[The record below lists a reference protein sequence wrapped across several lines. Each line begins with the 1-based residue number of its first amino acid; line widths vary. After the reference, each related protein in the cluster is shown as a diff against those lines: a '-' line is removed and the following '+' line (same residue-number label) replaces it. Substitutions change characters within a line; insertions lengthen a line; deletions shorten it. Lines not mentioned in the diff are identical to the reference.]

1 MKTIIVSLGTSER
14 LFSSCIK
21 FLGNILFGFF
31 PLDLFCSAEDIRDLA
46 GVSVLIS
53 SFPKCI
59 CLFGSCW
66 MSSWFRRR
74 LIRNQK
80 QVSCKWVELCG
91 GQDCESH
98 ERAFFP
104 TCQWSVTGSPE
115 TYPSDGGA
123 GQSCPF
129 QVQGLLE
136 VSFSTYKK
144 MDLVCSSRYNIFFSR
159 KMISPST
166 LAPHHSV
173 LIFEWI
179 SRSRK
184 TYLNFYG
191 GATFPLAHLPCLKLQ
206 S

>member
-1 MKTIIVSLGTSER
+1 MF
-14 LFSSCIK
+14 FS
-21 FLGNILFGFF
+21 
-31 PLDLFCSAEDIRDLA
+31 LDLFCSAETSRTWQESLCLSAPFKSAFVCLGAVGCPA
-46 GVSVLIS
+46 GLEE
-53 SFPKCI
+53 
-59 CLFGSCW
+59 
-66 MSSWFRRR
+66 R

-80 QVSCKWVELCG
+80 QVSCKWDELCG

-123 GQSCPF
+123 GPKLPISGPKVSLKSHF
-129 QVQGLLE
+129 Q
-136 VSFSTYKK
+136 
-144 MDLVCSSRYNIFFSR
+144 LVNRWILFAPRDITIFFSR

-166 LAPHHSV
+166 LAPSCSV

-184 TYLNFYG
+184 GRHHPGVSHDSFGFLW
-191 GATFPLAHLPCLKLQ
+191 P
-206 S
+206 SV

>member
-31 PLDLFCSAEDIRDLA
+31 SLDLFCSAEDIGDLA

-80 QVSCKWVELCG
+80 QVSCKWDELCG

-98 ERAFFP
+98 ESAFFP

-115 TYPSDGGA
+115 TSLQME
-123 GQSCPF
+123 GQDEAAHFRSKVSLKSHF
-129 QVQGLLE
+129 QLMKRWIL
-136 VSFSTYKK
+136 FAPRDIT
-144 MDLVCSSRYNIFFSR
+144 IFFSR

-173 LIFEWI
+173 LICEWI